1 MKMALV
7 SDSYLRAT
15 RTDMRTEADLL
26 FLDLDWDGSCV
37 SSEFLEAN
45 VGIAMQTGNE
55 ASD

>member
-1 MKMALV
+1 MALV

-15 RTDMRTEADLL
+15 RTDIPTGADLV
-26 FLDLDWDGSCV
+26 FLDQDWDGSCA
-37 SSEFLEAN
+37 SSDFLEAN

>member
-1 MKMALV
+1 MALV

-15 RTDMRTEADLL
+15 RTNMRTEADLV
-26 FLDLDWDGSCV
+26 FFDLDWDGSCA